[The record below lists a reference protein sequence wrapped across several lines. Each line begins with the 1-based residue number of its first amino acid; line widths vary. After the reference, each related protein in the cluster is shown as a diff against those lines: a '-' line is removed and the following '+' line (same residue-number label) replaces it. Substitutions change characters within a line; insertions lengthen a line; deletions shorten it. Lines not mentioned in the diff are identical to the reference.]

1 MLYKDDYM
9 LASLGDL
16 RNLLELS
23 NGPGKSQYTAPDKIS
38 INRKILL

>member
-23 NGPGKSQYTAPDKIS
+23 NIKLHKCYFGTFGIQK
-38 INRKILL
+38 